1 MRESD
6 LEPPSEIRSVRFA
19 DGGSQGSL
27 PTQEE
32 SESSLQGKPKDS
44 NGLIDPEY
52 LETAKSQMNLSRY
65 VREADKD

>member
-32 SESSLQGKPKDS
+32 SESSL
-44 NGLIDPEY
+44 
-52 LETAKSQMNLSRY
+52 
-65 VREADKD
+65 